1 MRILHIANFYGDKS
15 GGIRTTIHNLGHS
28 YIQRGHEFTFIVPGT
43 GFYCEETPTGRMI
56 HLPSII
62 LPFSGG
68 YRIIRRNKDVRN
80 LITTLKPDVI
90 EISDRFTLSQIGPW
104 AKKRNIPAVV
114 FSHET
119 LSGLAKTHLKLSL
132 TRFVDWHNRRLAS
145 RFKYVIATTQFAAKE
160 FRRINTENLV
170 TIPLGVDLTNFH
182 PSNRD
187 ESLRTELLKGADVL
201 LVHCGR
207 LSPEKKPENSLRALQ
222 ELTRQGISA
231 HLVYVG
237 IGPLQKKLMQE
248 SKDLP
253 VTFLGYVAGR
263 QKLAAILASADIS
276 LAPGPIETFCLAAM
290 ESLAS
295 GTPVVASSTSAV
307 GEFLLLDSAQ
317 PVGATFENTPE
328 TFAEAIKSVMR
339 MRARNSNL
347 ARLCHQQAE
356 NFPWSATVSQMLRL
370 HDDSQRV
377 KKAHHRLRAA

>member
-15 GGIRTTIHNLGHS
+15 GGIRTTIHNLGNS
-28 YIQRGHEFTFIVPGT
+28 YIQRGHEFTFVVPGS

-56 HLPSII
+56 HLPSIS

-68 YRIIRRNKDVRN
+68 YRIIRRNKDVKN
-80 LITTLKPDVI
+80 LITTLRPDVI
-90 EISDRFTLSQIGPW
+90 EVSDRFTLSQIGSW
-104 AKKRNIPAVV
+104 ARKRNIPAVV

-119 LSGLAKTHLKLSL
+119 LSGLVKTHLKFSF
-132 TRFVDWHNRRLAS
+132 TRLVDWHNRRLAS
-145 RFKYVIATTQFAAKE
+145 RFKFVIATTQFAAKE
-160 FRRINTENLV
+160 FRRIHTENLV

-187 ESLRTELLKGADVL
+187 ESLRTELLKGAEVL

-207 LSPEKKPENSLRALQ
+207 LSPEKKPEQSLRVLQ
-222 ELTRQGISA
+222 ELIRQGINA
-231 HLVYVG
+231 RLVYVG

-248 SKDLP
+248 TKNLP
-253 VTFLGYVAGR
+253 VTFLGYIAGR
-263 QKLAAILASADIS
+263 NKLATILSSADIS

-295 GTPVVASSTSAV
+295 GTPVVASHTSAV
-307 GEFLLLDSAQ
+307 GEFLLLNSEQ
-317 PVGATFENTPE
+317 PVGAIFDNT
-328 TFAEAIKSVMR
+328 TLGFAEAIKSVLR
-339 MRARNSNL
+339 MRARNSDLSN
-347 ARLCHQQAE
+347 LCHQQAE

-377 KKAHHRLRAA
+377 KKAQHRLRAA

>member
-1 MRILHIANFYGDKS
+1 
-15 GGIRTTIHNLGHS
+15 
-28 YIQRGHEFTFIVPGT
+28 
-43 GFYCEETPTGRMI
+43 
-56 HLPSII
+56 
-62 LPFSGG
+62 
-68 YRIIRRNKDVRN
+68 
-80 LITTLKPDVI
+80 
-90 EISDRFTLSQIGPW
+90 
-104 AKKRNIPAVV
+104 
-114 FSHET
+114 
-119 LSGLAKTHLKLSL
+119 
-132 TRFVDWHNRRLAS
+132 
-145 RFKYVIATTQFAAKE
+145 
-160 FRRINTENLV
+160 
-170 TIPLGVDLTNFH
+170 
-182 PSNRD
+182 
-187 ESLRTELLKGADVL
+187 
-201 LVHCGR
+201 
-207 LSPEKKPENSLRALQ
+207 
-222 ELTRQGISA
+222 
-231 HLVYVG
+231 
-237 IGPLQKKLMQE
+237 MQE

-328 TFAEAIKSVMR
+328 TFVEAIKSVMR